1 MPLLLAHAAPQP
13 CGRCLKKEPCN
24 NVISLLPFASNM
36 ARLTPPLFVMA
47 GAALLALGIAD
58 TEGLSA
64 TGSTKGFFRLQ
75 ATRDSCVSMTPMSV

>member
-1 MPLLLAHAAPQP
+1 M
-13 CGRCLKKEPCN
+13 KKEAIASPCN
-24 NVISLLPFASNM
+24 NAISLLPFASNM
-36 ARLTPPLFVMA
+36 ARLTPPLFLMA

-75 ATRDSCVSMTPMSV
+75 ATRDSCASMTPYVCLAVQAALY